1 MNFNQRSA
9 KRLSF
14 LLALLLVVT
23 QLSAVT
29 GGPDF
34 PAPGKPR
41 SMSRDDQRQLGLQ
54 TAAQVY
60 QQMPVLPDSSPETQ
74 YVRKLGEKLEATI
87 PSQYSWPFEFH
98 VIAQKEIN
106 AFALPGG
113 PMFVNVGTI
122 TAAGNEAELAG
133 VMAHEMAHV
142 YMQHSAKQADK
153 AQTTGLLA
161 GLAGAVLGAT
171 LGQGMLG
178 QLGQMGIGLTAQGY
192 SLKYSRSDESQADE
206 VGAII
211 LYKAGYNPQSMADF
225 FRTLAEQGGKVP
237 PQILSDHPNPG
248 NREQAIEQEI
258 RNWPPKQYV
267 ANSAA
272 FQQTKQH
279 ALAVKTYTGEEIA
292 AGAKT
297 GQWAALNKQNGAVFT
312 GAPAPVNTSAT
323 ATAGPVASASSQSIL
338 PSQRVVHTELGPM
351 SLAHPDNWQVT
362 MPRQQRDFVTIAPP
376 AGVTQA
382 GVGYGVLISSAA
394 PPNGQRMGIDDITK
408 ALVAEMEQQNNLKPT
423 SGMQT
428 ISISGIQGRSVA
440 LQSTSPFASASGQ
453 QQAERDWLVTVP
465 QRDGSIIYFIFVAP
479 HAEFDRFR
487 PAFESIL
494 RSVQF

>member
-113 PMFVNVGTI
+113 RMFVNVGTI

-267 ANSAA
+267 TNSAA

-479 HAEFDRFR
+479 QAEFDRFR

>member
-1 MNFNQRSA
+1 MATELRHTGRS
-9 KRLSF
+9 RPILICV
-14 LLALLLVVT
+14 LLVSLAHAQT
-23 QLSAVT
+23 STPQF
-29 GGPDF
+29 PD
-34 PAPGKPR
+34 PGNPR
-41 SMSRDDQRQLGLQ
+41 SMSRDDQRHLGLQ
-54 TAAQVY
+54 AAAQVY
-60 QQMPVLPDSSPETQ
+60 QQMPVLPDNSPETQ
-74 YVRKLGEKLEATI
+74 YIRNLGQRLVATI

-98 VIAQKEIN
+98 VIGQKEIN

-142 YMQHSAKQADK
+142 YMQHSAKQYDK

-178 QLGQMGIGLTAQGY
+178 QLGQMGIALTAQGY

-225 FRTLAEQGGKVP
+225 FKTLAAQGGQVP

-248 NREQAIEQEI
+248 NREQAIENEI

-267 ANSAA
+267 TNSAA
-272 FQQTKQH
+272 FQKTKQH
-279 ALAVKTYTGEEIA
+279 AMTVKTYTGEEIA

-312 GAPAPVNTSAT
+312 GAPAPVNASATTSA
-323 ATAGPVASASSQSIL
+323 GPAPSVSSQSVL
-338 PSQRVVHTELGPM
+338 PNQRMIHAELGPM
-351 SLAHPDNWQVT
+351 SLAHPDNWQVNR
-362 MPRQQRDFVTIAPP
+362 PRQQGDYLTIAPS
-376 AGVTQA
+376 AGVNEA

-394 PPNGQRMGIDDITK
+394 PPKGQ
-408 ALVAEMEQQNNLKPT
+408 
-423 SGMQT
+423 S
-428 ISISGIQGRSVA
+428 
-440 LQSTSPFASASGQ
+440 
-453 QQAERDWLVTVP
+453 
-465 QRDGSIIYFIFVAP
+465 
-479 HAEFDRFR
+479 
-487 PAFESIL
+487 
-494 RSVQF
+494 

>member
-113 PMFVNVGTI
+113 RMFVNVGTI

-267 ANSAA
+267 TNSAA

-394 PPNGQRMGIDDITK
+394 PPNGQRMSIDDITK
-408 ALVAEMEQQNNLKPT
+408 TLVAEMQQQNNLKT
-423 SGMQT
+423 VGNVQA
-428 ISISGIQGRSVA
+428 ISIAGTQGRSVA
-440 LQSTSPFASASGQ
+440 LQSISPFAAANGQ
-453 QQAERDWLVTVP
+453 QQVENDWLVTVP

-479 HAEFDRFR
+479 QAEFDRFR

>member
-323 ATAGPVASASSQSIL
+323 ATAGAVASASSQSIL
-338 PSQRVVHTELGPM
+338 PSQRVVHAELGPM
-351 SLAHPDNWQVT
+351 SLSHPDNWQVT

-479 HAEFDRFR
+479 QAEFDRFR